1 MLPPEDVRRLV
12 DIEADLDEGQLSQ
25 VRFGRRRFL
34 RTMGLALFGLTTGMV
49 AVQGEAAA
57 VPVRGGCNR
66 APTCKDCDTTTGTC
80 SGCRGS
86 NGDGT
91 AGCCWWASS
100 NAGGITT
107 CYQCCDY
114 IQDGKLCVCPKVIAC

>member
-1 MLPPEDVRRLV
+1 MWPPADVRRLV

-34 RTMGLALFGLTTGMV
+34 RTLGLALFGLTTGVV

-57 VPVRGGCNR
+57 VRGGCNR
-66 APTCKDCDTTTGTC
+66 APTCKGCNTTTGSC
-80 SGCRGS
+80 PGCTGA
-86 NGDGT
+86 NQDAT
-91 AGCCWWASS
+91 AGCCWWAFSK
-100 NAGGITT
+100 AGGTTT

-114 IQDGKLCVCPKVIAC
+114 YQNGKLCVCPKVIAC